1 MPSFSANF
9 DGMTTAMLLPLWV
22 KTLCIAKSF
31 FVTIFFNHSLVIFL
45 YCLEYI
51 KFLVIVFS
59 TKILEFLY
67 ILIIGIQK
75 VVMKMAILKKIKRHL
90 EEIKTLEIANASII
104 LSTLYEIREPATTG
118 ELNKTLAWEA
128 GLTLSSG
135 QIQKAMEKLLDL
147 NMVTSS
153 LKEKRGTKNIY
164 SYSLTEKGKKFVVAL
179 DKFLQELE

>member
-1 MPSFSANF
+1 M
-9 DGMTTAMLLPLWV
+9 
-22 KTLCIAKSF
+22 
-31 FVTIFFNHSLVIFL
+31 
-45 YCLEYI
+45 
-51 KFLVIVFS
+51 
-59 TKILEFLY
+59 
-67 ILIIGIQK
+67 
-75 VVMKMAILKKIKRHL
+75 VMKMAILKKIKRHL